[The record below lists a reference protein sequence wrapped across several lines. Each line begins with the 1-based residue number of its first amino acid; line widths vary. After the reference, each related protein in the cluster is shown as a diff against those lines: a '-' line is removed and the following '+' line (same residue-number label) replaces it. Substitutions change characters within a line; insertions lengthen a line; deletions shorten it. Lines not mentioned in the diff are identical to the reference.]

1 MCMAIVFCV
10 VTLLTLLQLSSKG
23 FRKTNKA
30 IYFYL
35 EMVTQGELDRPHLGS
50 VGASGWM

>member
-35 EMVTQGELDRPHLGS
+35 EIIICFCQTNRGLLDGNTR
-50 VGASGWM
+50 

>member
-23 FRKTNKA
+23 FRKTIKA

-35 EMVTQGELDRPHLGS
+35 ETIICFCQKNGGLLDGNTR
-50 VGASGWM
+50 

>member
-35 EMVTQGELDRPHLGS
+35 GTIICFCQTNRGLLDGNTR
-50 VGASGWM
+50 